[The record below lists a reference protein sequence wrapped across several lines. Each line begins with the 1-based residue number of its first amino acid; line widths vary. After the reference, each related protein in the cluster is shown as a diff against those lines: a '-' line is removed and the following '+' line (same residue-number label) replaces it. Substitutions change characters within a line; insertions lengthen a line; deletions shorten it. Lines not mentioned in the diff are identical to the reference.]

1 MAFGERFLYLAIVF
15 FGVYYLVSMYSSN
28 EEKYTTEYNDKIE
41 ALKSKMDSLHTINDI
56 LVYEIDSINQHIVK
70 LDKEINLQDSKI
82 ITLKN
87 QTNEKI
93 ISVDFFN
100 NDELERF
107 FAERY
112 NRQYLDT
119 IKNSNSKTR
128 N

>member
-82 ITLKN
+82 ITLKK

>member
-1 MAFGERFLYLAIVF
+1 MSSKERFLYFAIVF

-82 ITLKN
+82 ITLKK

>member
-1 MAFGERFLYLAIVF
+1 MSSKERFLYFAIVF
-15 FGVYYLVSMYSSN
+15 FGIYYLVNMYSSN
-28 EEKYTTEYNDKIE
+28 EEKYIIEYTGKIE
-41 ALKSKMDSLHTINDI
+41 ALKSKMDSLHNVNNI

-112 NRQYLDT
+112 NR
-119 IKNSNSKTR
+119 
-128 N
+128 

>member
-1 MAFGERFLYLAIVF
+1 MSSKERFLYLAIVF

-82 ITLKN
+82 ITLKK

-112 NRQYLDT
+112 NR
-119 IKNSNSKTR
+119 
-128 N
+128 

>member
-1 MAFGERFLYLAIVF
+1 MSSKERFLYLAIVF

-82 ITLKN
+82 ITLKK